1 MRDAHSIVGVD
12 VQHGEDNKEAASEP
26 EVVGHEGQQDQV
38 ETESQQVDQSLL
50 APVLGGQVGHVAVE
64 SLVLGDGSLGG
75 AASHPDQAT
84 PHPGKAENWKDKRTR
99 EEPGEQL
106 DEHHQVVGDVG
117 KHPPPFAIVV
127 KTGAD
132 EGSKEDPADHAS
144 PVLEDPGEGG
154 REGGGG
160 GVAHADT
167 FENSCCGETAGDR
180 GGKRLDS
187 IPDLDMFACS
197 IFLLKGFSPGIPC
210 SPCSLCVGSRQ
221 GEKPELS
228 FFSSTALR

>member
-1 MRDAHSIVGVD
+1 M
-12 VQHGEDNKEAASEP
+12 QHGEDNKEAASEP
-26 EVVGHEGQQDQV
+26 EIVGHEGQQDQV
-38 ETESQQVDQSLL
+38 EAESQQVDQSLL
-50 APVLGGQVGHVAVE
+50 AAVLGGQVGHVAVE

-106 DEHHQVVGDVG
+106 DEHHHVIGDVG

-144 PVLEDPGEGG
+144 TVLEDPGEGG
-154 REGGGG
+154 REGRGG

>member
-1 MRDAHSIVGVD
+1 M
-12 VQHGEDNKEAASEP
+12 QHGEDNKEAASEP

-38 ETESQQVDQSLL
+38 EAESHQVDQSLL

-64 SLVLGDGSLGG
+64 SLVLGDGGLGG
-75 AASHPDQAT
+75 AASHPDQAA
-84 PHPGKAENWKDKRTR
+84 PNPGKAENWKDERTR

-144 PVLEDPGEGG
+144 TVLEDPGEGG

-187 IPDLDMFACS
+187 IPDLDTFICS
-197 IFLLKGFSPGIPC
+197 IFVLKRSSPGIPC
-210 SPCSLCVGSRQ
+210 SPCSLCAGSRQ

-228 FFSSTALR
+228 FFSLTA